1 MLEDPEPATAIV
13 TGNVSVTIGVI
24 RLLRGD
30 FGSTALVGFDDFP
43 LADLLRPGLTV
54 IAQGE
59 ERIGKAIIDLLRA
72 RRAEPERPIQTVVVP
87 TTLIARGS
95 GEIPA

>member
-1 MLEDPEPATAIV
+1 
-13 TGNVSVTIGVI
+13 
-24 RLLRGD
+24 
-30 FGSTALVGFDDFP
+30 
-43 LADLLRPGLTV
+43 V

-59 ERIGKAIIDLLRA
+59 ERIGRAIIDLLRA

>member
-1 MLEDPEPATAIV
+1 MHDAQQPGRQVAATEFRQA
-13 TGNVSVTIGVI
+13 
-24 RLLRGD
+24 
-30 FGSTALVGFDDFP
+30 VG
-43 LADLLRPGLTV
+43 GH
-54 IAQGE
+54 E